1 MKLSAKSKILLLLIA
16 TMTAS
21 LGVVPNQ
28 ITLAQGESYQKDEI
42 DESLRLTSVSI
53 APHSKIELKNAT
65 VMPSD
70 NGNMLFFTLTV
81 TNGEN
86 SSISF
91 LDYWVKVYN
100 KSGAEFTPDLLPQDK
115 LKKDIPAGQQVD
127 FTFYAPVNDATS
139 LQDLWFRMTRWD
151 YNTVELEKAIGDIR
165 FPEQVSDVFA
175 PEAGSK
181 TVQMGN
187 VPVALEVTKWSA
199 VQNDSYITPKLTL
212 RATNKGQASTK
223 LTGYQYAL
231 RASNG
236 AMYPLDITV
245 NGDKQQLQ
253 PDVPLD
259 IQLKAA
265 QLPASAIGDRWD
277 VVVTQS
283 VTVTTDLKLSV
294 PVTTLKVST
303 EQQAAPMLGSSVEYA
318 NKEGIY
324 ELKVEKLDRLP
335 WDDQDVLSADLSIS
349 HNQAD
354 ALPFPDIKAYY
365 ELDGGVKVEVKA
377 VKTDRAVGV
386 PPGQTVHFQLVGKIP
401 YTYPFAATK
410 LVLQEKVSES
420 ATEDMAQFNLP
431 PAEIK
436 LPVVAF
442 GQQQSITGTG
452 RSTQYAPREI
462 NTYTDGKSDML
473 EVQLEVSNLEKRSNT
488 VPKLTA
494 FLKTP
499 DDALYPTKI
508 REVKQKLNPQGKAL
522 VSFAA
527 KLPKGFDT
535 KGLRLV
541 VGESVTEQRLSLTED
556 KADAYINAVEME
568 LPVEKPV
575 VSTGLKDVAFDQ
587 YSISLSKMST
597 WLDSTQLRVNFIY
610 DLKKDSFFET
620 NNDGSKLII
629 QFADMNG
636 NMTYEQKYYL
646 ESAPDKDDVRL
657 ELGEH
662 NYKMTIK
669 DSDLLGKIQSLK
681 QYKLSIYHEF
691 QGMRKLLA
699 SQTMDW
705 FAITD

>member
-1 MKLSAKSKILLLLIA
+1 MKLSAKNKMLLLLIA
-16 TMTAS
+16 AMTAS
-21 LGVVPNQ
+21 AGVIPSPV
-28 ITLAQGESYQKDEI
+28 TMAQGESYQRDEI
-42 DESLRLTSVSI
+42 DETMRLSSVSI
-53 APHSKIELKNAT
+53 APHSKIELKNAA

-70 NGNMLFFTLTV
+70 NGNMLFFTLSV

-100 KSGAEFTPDLLPQDK
+100 TSGAEFTPDLIPQDK

-127 FTFYAPVNDATS
+127 FTFYAPVNDATA
-139 LQDLWFRMTRWD
+139 LQDLWFRLTRWD
-151 YNTVELEKAIGDIR
+151 YNSTELEKAIGDIR
-165 FPEQVSDVFA
+165 FPDQSADVLA
-175 PEAGSK
+175 PEAVSK
-181 TVQMGN
+181 TVMLGN
-187 VPVALEVTKWSA
+187 VPIALEVTKWSA
-199 VQNDSYITPKLTL
+199 LQNDAYLTPKLTL
-212 RATNKGQASTK
+212 RATNKGQAAAK
-223 LTGYQYAL
+223 LTGYQYSL

-236 AMYPLDITV
+236 AMYPLEITV

-259 IQLKAA
+259 LQLKAS
-265 QLPASAIGDRWD
+265 QLPASAIGDHWD
-277 VVVTQS
+277 LVITQS
-283 VTVTTDLKLSV
+283 VTVTSDLKLNL

-303 EQQAAPMLGSSVEYA
+303 EQQAPPSIGSSVEYA
-318 NKEGIY
+318 NKDGVY
-324 ELKVEKLDRLP
+324 QLQVEKLDRMP
-335 WDDQDVLSADLSIS
+335 WDDQDVLSADLSMTHHQS
-349 HNQAD
+349 D

-365 ELDGGVKVEVKA
+365 ELDGGVKVEAKA

-386 PPGQTVHFQLVGKIP
+386 PPGQPVHFQIVGKIP

-410 LVLQEKVSES
+410 LVLQNKLGENEV
-420 ATEDMAQFNLP
+420 EDMAQFMLP
-431 PAEIK
+431 PSEIK

-452 RSTQYAPREI
+452 RNTLYAPREI
-462 NTYTDGKSDML
+462 NSYTDGKSDML
-473 EVQLEVSNLEKRSNT
+473 EVQLEVSNMEKRSNA

-499 DDALYPTKI
+499 DEALYPTKV

-522 VSFAA
+522 VSFSS

-568 LPVEKPV
+568 LPIEKPIV
-575 VSTGLKDVAFDQ
+575 NTGLKDVAFDQ

-597 WLDSTQLRVNFIY
+597 WLDSTQLRVNFQY

-662 NYKMTIK
+662 NYKMIIK
-669 DSDLLGKIQSLK
+669 DSDLLGKIGSLK
-681 QYKLSIYHEF
+681 QYKLSIIHEF

>member
-1 MKLSAKSKILLLLIA
+1 MKLSAKNKILLLLIA
-16 TMTAS
+16 AMTAS
-21 LGVVPNQ
+21 AGVIPIPV
-28 ITLAQGESYQKDEI
+28 TMAQGESYQRDEI
-42 DESLRLTSVSI
+42 DETMRLSSVSI
-53 APHSKIELKNAT
+53 APHSKVELKNAA

-70 NGNMLFFTLTV
+70 NGNMLFFTLSV

-100 KSGAEFTPDLLPQDK
+100 TSGAEFTPDLIPQDK

-127 FTFYAPVNDATS
+127 FTFYAPVNDATA
-139 LQDLWFRMTRWD
+139 LQDLWFRLTRWD
-151 YNTVELEKAIGDIR
+151 YNSTELEKAIGDIH
-165 FPEQVSDVFA
+165 FPDQSAAVLA
-175 PEAGSK
+175 PEAVSK
-181 TVQMGN
+181 TVMLGN

-199 VQNDSYITPKLTL
+199 LQNDAYLTPKLTL
-212 RATNKGQASTK
+212 RATNKGQAAAK
-223 LTGYQYAL
+223 LTGYQYSL

-236 AMYPLDITV
+236 AMYPLEITM

-259 IQLKAA
+259 LQLKAS
-265 QLPASAIGDRWD
+265 QLPASAIGDHWD
-277 VVVTQS
+277 LVITQS
-283 VTVTTDLKLSV
+283 VTVTSDLKLNL

-303 EQQAAPMLGSSVEYA
+303 EQQAPPSIGSSVEFA
-318 NKEGIY
+318 NKDGVY
-324 ELKVEKLDRLP
+324 LLQVEKLDRMP
-335 WDDQDVLSADLSIS
+335 WDDQDVLSADLSMTHHQS
-349 HNQAD
+349 D

-365 ELDGGVKVEVKA
+365 ELDGGVKVEAKA

-386 PPGQTVHFQLVGKIP
+386 PPGQPVHFQIVGKIP

-410 LVLQEKVSES
+410 LVLQNKLSENEV
-420 ATEDMAQFNLP
+420 EDMAQFMLP
-431 PAEIK
+431 PSEIK

-442 GQQQSITGTG
+442 GQEQSITGTG
-452 RSTQYAPREI
+452 RNTLYAPREI

-473 EVQLEVSNLEKRSNT
+473 EVQLEVSNMEKRSNA

-499 DDALYPTKI
+499 DDALYPTKV

-522 VSFAA
+522 VSFSA

-568 LPVEKPV
+568 LPIEKPIV
-575 VSTGLKDVAFDQ
+575 NTGLKDVAFDQ

-597 WLDSTQLRVNFIY
+597 WLDSTQLRVNFQY

-662 NYKMTIK
+662 NYKMIIK
-669 DSDLLGKIQSLK
+669 DSDLLGKIGSLK
-681 QYKLSIYHEF
+681 QYKLSIIHEF